1 MDIKAEKLFLIE
13 ELAKSNDLNLIA
25 EIKSIL
31 LNQKNN
37 IDLSGY
43 YKIFRGALKE
53 IKADKNGELALKD
66 AKDWLNEL

>member
-13 ELAKSNDLNLIA
+13 ELAKSNDMDLIA

-31 LNQKNN
+31 LNRKNN
-37 IDLSGY
+37 IELNGY
-43 YKIFRGALKE
+43 FKIFKGSLKE
-53 IKADKNGELALKD
+53 IKADKNGDITLKG